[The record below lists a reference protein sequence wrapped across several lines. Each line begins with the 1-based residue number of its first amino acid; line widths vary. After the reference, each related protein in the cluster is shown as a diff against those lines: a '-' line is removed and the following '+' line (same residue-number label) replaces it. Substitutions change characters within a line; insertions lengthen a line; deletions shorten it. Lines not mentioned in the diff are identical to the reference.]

1 MGGLVIAYAV
11 FRGLAVVNVPMPARD
26 AERDALVR
34 LLFGGVGAGREH
46 HTLELVFLL
55 RSSAVEQSC
64 WLAGVE
70 MQVRLPSIGVAYEV
84 ILRLLEFRIRDD
96 ISIEQSLAIVLVA
109 LDGCLHFGGP
119 RRGHPRRRQELKYL
133 VELNPARRNAK

>member
-1 MGGLVIAYAV
+1 MCLCQRAMLSGMRSFSSSSVASGL
-11 FRGLAVVNVPMPARD
+11 
-26 AERDALVR
+26 
-34 LLFGGVGAGREH
+34 GREH

-64 WLAGVE
+64 SLAGVE

-96 ISIEQSLAIVLVA
+96 ISIEQSLAIFSCSARWLPS
-109 LDGCLHFGGP
+109 LRRSKSGP
-119 RRGHPRRRQELKYL
+119 R
-133 VELNPARRNAK
+133 A